1 MTAPGTADT
10 LNSVSTPFAVGA
22 AVRLLQGRYQLH
34 ERLGEGGMG
43 VVWRCFDH
51 ELEEWVAIKFL
62 REDLARDEALRGL
75 FRREVRLARRVTH
88 PNVARV
94 NEFGREGEL
103 YFLTMEFIA
112 GESLQRQLERE
123 GSLAPGRVY
132 ARAVGLCKGLA
143 AAHAVGVVHG
153 DLKPANVLLTPGRGA
168 VLTDFGIARAL
179 AESPTQGDV
188 GRGTPVYMAP
198 EQIAGQ
204 PMTPQ
209 SDVYATGV
217 LLFEALTGMLPWLGT
232 DVLTLLAE
240 KASGQPLELARFAPD
255 LPPGWCEL
263 LTVCMHDDP
272 GQRPRD
278 GRALLARLGALGA
291 GPEEPARSFAA
302 AEEPAPRPA
311 EGTPHWLLG
320 AAFTGDDAEARLGW
334 MTGDRVDALT
344 QVQSPAAARAMA
356 PTGERDVGEQPTIA
370 RPRGPGEEPGS
381 RG

>member
-1 MTAPGTADT
+1 M
-10 LNSVSTPFAVGA
+10 NSVSTPFAADRA
-22 AVRLLQGRYQLH
+22 ADLLQGRYQLH

-62 REDLARDEALRGL
+62 REELARDEALRGL

-103 YFLTMEFIA
+103 YFLTMEYIA

-132 ARAVGLCKGLA
+132 VRAVGLCKGLA

-153 DLKPANVLLTPGRGA
+153 DLKPANVLLAPGRGA

-179 AESPTQGDV
+179 AEIPTQGEL

-198 EQIAGQ
+198 EQIAGE

-217 LLFEALTGMLPWLGT
+217 LLFEALTGMLPWLST
-232 DVLTLLAE
+232 DVLALLAE
-240 KASGQPLELARFAPD
+240 KSSGQPLELQRFAPE
-255 LPPGWCEL
+255 LPAAWCEL
-263 LTVCMHDDP
+263 LTACMHDDP

-291 GPEEPARSFAA
+291 GFEESAPSVAA
-302 AEEPAPRPA
+302 ADAPALAPA
-311 EGTPHWLLG
+311 EGTPHWLAG
-320 AAFTGDDAEARLGW
+320 AAFTGEDEAARLAW

-344 QVQSPAAARAMA
+344 QVQSLAAKSTPRTDE
-356 PTGERDVGEQPTIA
+356 PDVGERPTIA
-370 RPRGPGEEPGS
+370 RPERADGEPG
-381 RG
+381 